1 MINTAIWLLRLD
13 ALLDIFFPRSCVQCS
28 GSVEASPYQYI
39 CRTCSFKLTLAYPP
53 SCNTC
58 GYPYITDCVIGKDCP
73 HCAELSPSFDRGNTL
88 LIAKEVGRSVIH
100 SLKYR
105 QGLFLIKDLKIILK
119 KLPHLKALIQG
130 ATLVPVPLHPTKLR
144 ERGFNQSKSFA
155 KVVHGVFKDATT
167 IEELLIRKTYTG
179 TQTKLNRKK
188 RIQNIQGAFELA
200 PQIKLDLNKKYIL
213 LDDVF
218 TTGATLNEC
227 AKVLKSAGARSVEIL
242 SIGHG

>member
-1 MINTAIWLLRLD
+1 MLNPAIWRSRLD
-13 ALLDIFFPRSCVQCS
+13 ALLDVLFPRSCVQCS
-28 GSVEASPYQYI
+28 GAVEASPYQYI

-58 GYPYITDCVIGKDCP
+58 GYPYITDWIMRKDCP
-73 HCAELSPSFDRGNTL
+73 HCTELSPIFEQGHTL

-105 QGLFLIKDLKIILK
+105 EGLFLIRDLETILK
-119 KLPHLKALIQG
+119 KLPHLENFIRG
-130 ATLVPVPLHPTKLR
+130 ATLVPVPLHPAKLR
-144 ERGFNQSKSFA
+144 ERGFNQSRSFA
-155 KVVHGVFKDATT
+155 EVVHRVFQEATC
-167 IEELLIRKTYTG
+167 IEELLIRKTYTR
-179 TQTKLNRKK
+179 TQTVLSREK
-188 RIQNIQGAFELA
+188 RIRNMRGAFELS
-200 PQIKLDLNKKYIL
+200 PRIKLDINKKYIL

-227 AKVLKSAGARSVEIL
+227 AKVLKSGGARSIEIL

>member
-1 MINTAIWLLRLD
+1 M
-13 ALLDIFFPRSCVQCS
+13 
-28 GSVEASPYQYI
+28 
-39 CRTCSFKLTLAYPP
+39 
-53 SCNTC
+53 
-58 GYPYITDCVIGKDCP
+58 
-73 HCAELSPSFDRGNTL
+73 
-88 LIAKEVGRSVIH
+88 IH